1 MRHLQLGFAA
11 VTALLVFA
19 HPGSAD
25 KKPRPAQKVGGQY
38 LANTYNG
45 NSWKWSKGY
54 AYFGGGGVFKAIW
67 EDRGYAEGKW
77 YATQS
82 GNVCYE
88 AHWKS
93 NKGEEDRKV
102 CWSHVSDADGVVW
115 QRSSSDRNDWYR
127 LRPETRFERGFVFKR
142 SFNHIKRGLG
152 G

>member
-25 KKPRPAQKVGGQY
+25 KKPRPAQKVDGKY

-45 NSWKWSKGY
+45 NSWKWRQGY
-54 AYFGGGGVFKAIW
+54 AYFGGGGVFKAVW

-77 YATQS
+77 YATHS

-93 NKGEEDRKV
+93 NKGEQDSKV
-102 CWSHVSDADGVVW
+102 CWPHVSDTNGVVW
-115 QRSSSDRNDWYR
+115 QRSGPDSNEWYR
-127 LRPETRFERGFVFKR
+127 LRPETRFEPGFAFKR
-142 SFNHIKRGLG
+142 SFNRIKRGLG